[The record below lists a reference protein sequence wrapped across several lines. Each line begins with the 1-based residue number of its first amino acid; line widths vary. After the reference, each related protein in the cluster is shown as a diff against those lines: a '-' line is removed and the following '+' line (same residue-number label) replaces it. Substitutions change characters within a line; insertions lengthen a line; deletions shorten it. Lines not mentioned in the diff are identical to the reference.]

1 MKHVSTWIEASS
13 IFACFSF
20 FSQHDLLWRFEKS
33 YFGWIITLVTC
44 MHLKSTSPLVE
55 TIHNLEQDPPQ
66 DNGKLKGSWTFCH
79 LVRHASLRFKL
90 FSASPRRKKYS
101 TLWFEFQPQFLL
113 LSDWRNSW
121 ECPIS
126 KFRQQHNLMSSSSF
140 LHKFIFAFSF

>member
-13 IFACFSF
+13 IFAFFSF

-90 FSASPRRKKYS
+90 FSASPRKKNIQH
-101 TLWFEFQPQFLL
+101 FG
-113 LSDWRNSW
+113 LSFSPNFCFCQTRRNSW